1 MYAEKFLHTPKPDFL
16 EEFKSLHEPMSLEM
30 RQIEAIALSVRE
42 KLGYSLKPINNLVRT
57 LEKSGVAILRYS
69 SLWKVRIDGLSQHSG
84 MDRPLCAIF
93 TSGETSA
100 VRETFS
106 LAHELGHIVLHSKIN
121 QRRFDELADGKL
133 LEDQANRFAAAF
145 LLPSTAFLADLITP
159 AISYF
164 EHLKKKWRV
173 SIATMIRR
181 CYDLGKIS
189 KEEYSSLNVRL
200 SQKRWRKK
208 EPLDDIF
215 EAEKPVL
222 IKQIFTTLVQ
232 RHGVK
237 GCQIAEEM
245 CLNPRDLSSISDLPA
260 NFFSDDDGQT
270 NIIGFEVAAARA

>member
-1 MYAEKFLHTPKPDFL
+1 
-16 EEFKSLHEPMSLEM
+16 
-30 RQIEAIALSVRE
+30 
-42 KLGYSLKPINNLVRT
+42 
-57 LEKSGVAILRYS
+57 
-69 SLWKVRIDGLSQHSG
+69 
-84 MDRPLCAIF
+84 
-93 TSGETSA
+93 
-100 VRETFS
+100 
-106 LAHELGHIVLHSKIN
+106 
-121 QRRFDELADGKL
+121 
-133 LEDQANRFAAAF
+133 
-145 LLPSTAFLADLITP
+145 
-159 AISYF
+159 
-164 EHLKKKWRV
+164 
-173 SIATMIRR
+173 MIRR